1 MNKREEIISLWFEM
15 WLQKKDLGIFKIFS
29 NNATY
34 IESWGR
40 DMIVLKKL
48 NFGLMS
54 GIVVELFLN
63 GILSNFF
70 TRKIKQ

>member
-29 NNATY
+29 NHATY

>member
-1 MNKREEIISLWFEM
+1 MLHILKV
-15 WLQKKDLGIFKIFS
+15 G
-29 NNATY
+29 
-34 IESWGR
+34 GR

>member
-1 MNKREEIISLWFEM
+1 MNKKEEIIRLWFEM

-34 IESWGR
+34 IA
-40 DMIVLKKL
+40 IVLKKL

-54 GIVVELFLN
+54 GIVVELLLN
-63 GILSNFF
+63 GILSSFF